1 MFSSVFV
8 ANSPCL
14 DKKDRAFSHYRMLKT
29 RNQIPDTESFEG
41 VVATDLKVL
50 RRRNFTI
57 ATGEPF
63 PEVQK
68 LNPRRMHQLW
78 KAKNLVY
85 RGLYVDQLAPW
96 LEHFSLGTDLM
107 VVQFER
113 ILEHPHDVL
122 DEILDFLGVHRHSYN
137 ESHFNESYSP
147 VVAKEEH
154 VLDDATR
161 DYLLRL
167 YEPYNKK
174 LAELL
179 GERWRDV
186 WNTTHY

>member
-1 MFSSVFV
+1 MHDAF
-8 ANSPCL
+8 NSRT
-14 DKKDRAFSHYRMLKT
+14 DRAFSHYKMLRT
-29 RNQIPDTESFEG
+29 RNQIGETNSFED
-41 VVATDLKVL
+41 VLATDLKVL

-63 PEVQK
+63 PEAQN

-96 LEHFSLGTDLM
+96 LEHFTVGKDLL

-113 ILEHPHDVL
+113 MLEHPHDVL
-122 DEILDFLGVHRHSYN
+122 DEILDFLDVHRHSYDQA
-137 ESHFNESYSP
+137 HFNESYSP
-147 VVAKEEH
+147 VVASEEH
-154 VLDDATR
+154 ELNDATR

-167 YEPYNKK
+167 YKPYNQQ
-174 LAELL
+174 LADLL
-179 GERWRDV
+179 GAKWRDV